1 MELDATFYALIALL
15 IFLAIVIYMKV
26 PGLIAGSLDGRAAN
40 IAREIDEAKR
50 LRDEAQGLLAEYQRK
65 QRDAEREAEDII
77 AQAREE
83 AERMTREAKEA
94 LADLI
99 DRRTK
104 AAEAKISQAEA
115 HAFNEV
121 RAAAAEAATAAAER
135 ILTEKVTG
143 KAADD
148 LITSSIADI
157 GKQLQ

>member
-15 IFLAIVIYMKV
+15 IFLAIVFYMKV
-26 PGLIAGSLDGRAAN
+26 PGMITSSLDGRAEN

-94 LADLI
+94 LTELI
-99 DRRTK
+99 ERRTK
-104 AAEAKISQAEA
+104 AAEAKIAQAEVQ
-115 HAFNEV
+115 AFNDV
-121 RAAAAEAATAAAER
+121 RAAAAEAATVAAER
-135 ILTEKVTG
+135 VLKQKVTG

-148 LITSSIADI
+148 LITRSIADI